1 MSDAKPS
8 LFAYPSTVKPTVEKP
23 AEKVAT
29 AVLST
34 TAKAKAR
41 ERTKEKEK
49 AAAAGEAM
57 ETVGAF
63 SP

>member
-1 MSDAKPS
+1 MSDSKPS
-8 LFAYPSTVKPTVEKP
+8 LFAYPSVVKAVVEKP

-49 AAAAGEAM
+49 AVAAGEAM
-57 ETVGAF
+57 ETVSLF
-63 SP
+63 S